1 MPGLGLR
8 FPFLFSL
15 GNSRLLAVLGQPK
28 VAGDRVGGE
37 QRLRGDHRDFDQG
50 TSWSLEATNLA

>member
-1 MPGLGLR
+1 M
-8 FPFLFSL
+8 
-15 GNSRLLAVLGQPK
+15 LGQPK